1 MPVSR
6 AGSRVGPL
14 DRGEADVTA
23 IDHPRVSVAL
33 PVHNCER
40 YVAEAIESIL
50 AQTFTDFE
58 FLIVDDGSTD
68 GTLPILHRFAARD
81 SRIRVISRPNTGIVG
96 ALNEMLGLARADLVA
111 RMDADDVALPVRF
124 ERQVRFLDEHP
135 ECVMVGSRVTIID
148 PDGDALT
155 EMGDALSHEQ
165 IVTDLL
171 NYKGQMVYH
180 PAVIYRRKAVLD
192 LGGYR
197 PKCREAEDLD
207 LFLRLAEIG
216 QIVNLPEP
224 LLRYREHRAKAG
236 ISRSNEQ
243 GYRTRVIIEEARK
256 RHNLGP
262 VPEHVSSQ
270 ASLSGDP
277 SQVYQTW
284 AWWAL
289 MSGHIA
295 TARKHALACIRR
307 APLSLSTWRLVY
319 CALRGH

>member
-1 MPVSR
+1 M
-6 AGSRVGPL
+6 
-14 DRGEADVTA
+14 
-23 IDHPRVSVAL
+23 I
-33 PVHNCER
+33 C
-40 YVAEAIESIL
+40 
-50 AQTFTDFE
+50 
-58 FLIVDDGSTD
+58 
-68 GTLPILHRFAARD
+68 
-81 SRIRVISRPNTGIVG
+81 RPNTGIVG

-124 ERQVRFLDEHP
+124 ERQVRYLDEHP

-207 LFLRLAEIG
+207 LFLRLAEVG

-224 LLRYREHRAKAG
+224 LLKYREHRAKAG
-236 ISRSNEQ
+236 ISRSNEL
-243 GYRTRVIIEEARK
+243 GHHTRAIIEEARK

-277 SQVYQTW
+277 SQIYQTW

-295 TARKHALACIRR
+295 TARKHALTCIRR